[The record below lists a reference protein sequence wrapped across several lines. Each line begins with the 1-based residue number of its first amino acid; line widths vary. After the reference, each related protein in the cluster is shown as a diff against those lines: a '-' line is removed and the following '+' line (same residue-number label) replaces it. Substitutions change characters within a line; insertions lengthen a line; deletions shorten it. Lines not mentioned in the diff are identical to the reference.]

1 MSREQISTQAQ
12 ASAFARV
19 RQSRTVLLE
28 AIRGKASGELCGNQ
42 CDRESRRLGGKGRG
56 ARRPRIDFDDYNTAI
71 LRVVRKLD
79 VRSADNANRFD
90 NLKGVT
96 LEAFFQS
103 LVDGEERGCAEGVTG
118 MHAHWVD
125 AFDEANRNHLVLC
138 VADNLDFKLFP
149 AENRFFDQAL
159 VRHRKF
165 QPVSAD
171 VPKLF
176 HVVAESPASAAHRV
190 GRTHHHR
197 EADFARSMDE
207 LNMKGFL
214 FPMQKKLR
222 ICSVTTPKHLYFHI
236 NNKNVHSRLTSFFLF
251 LTYEIRCRFYLSVIN
266 VFSLFG
272 IVPIGKSA
280 GWAFLYRHLPDYIK

>member
-1 MSREQISTQAQ
+1 M
-12 ASAFARV
+12 

-28 AIRGKASGELCGNQ
+28 AIRGHARSELCGNQ

-103 LVDGEERGCAEGVTG
+103 LVDGEER
-118 MHAHWVD
+118 
-125 AFDEANRNHLVLC
+125 R
-138 VADNLDFKLFP
+138 
-149 AENRFFDQAL
+149 
-159 VRHRKF
+159 
-165 QPVSAD
+165 SA
-171 VPKLF
+171 KG
-176 HVVAESPASAAHRV
+176 ESPASAAHRV

-251 LTYEIRCRFYLSVIN
+251 LTYEIRHRFYLSVIN